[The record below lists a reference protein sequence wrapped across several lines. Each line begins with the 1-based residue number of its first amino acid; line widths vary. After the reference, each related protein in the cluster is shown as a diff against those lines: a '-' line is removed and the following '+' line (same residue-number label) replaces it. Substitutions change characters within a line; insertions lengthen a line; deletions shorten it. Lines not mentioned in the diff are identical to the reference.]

1 MTSISTIIGLGNIG
15 KKYAGTRHNL
25 GFRVLNK
32 ISEWWKI
39 APQPGPGEFYIL
51 ENNFEGRIARL
62 IWPTTYMNNSGLAV
76 RQVIESFNL
85 MPDNILI
92 VYDDLD
98 LPLGK
103 IRIRQKGS
111 GGSHNGMNSVI
122 EHIGTEDIPRLR
134 LGIGPMPLE
143 VDPVS
148 FVLGEFGPGERE
160 SVEKMIG
167 QAAEAVL
174 YSLNHHLDEA
184 MNKYNINPAPGII
197 EGDITGAV

>member
-1 MTSISTIIGLGNIG
+1 MIQTIIGLGNIG
-15 KKYAGTRHNL
+15 KKYARTRHNL
-25 GFRVLNK
+25 GFIVLNK
-32 ISEWWKI
+32 ISELWKI
-39 APQPGPGEFYIL
+39 APQPGPGNFYL
-51 ENNFEGRIARL
+51 AENKIEGDVVRL

-76 RQVIESFNL
+76 RQAVEAYKV
-85 MPDNILI
+85 MPGNVLV

-103 IRIRQKGS
+103 IRLRQAGS

-122 EHIGTEDIPRLR
+122 EHVGTEDIPRLR
-134 LGIGPMPLE
+134 LAIGPMPSE

-148 FVLGEFGPGERE
+148 FVLGEFSPDERE
-160 SVEKMIG
+160 IVEKMIG

-174 YSLNHHLDEA
+174 YSLNHRLDEA

-197 EGDITGAV
+197 EDNSTGAV